1 MGDFNVHSKNVE
13 HNNSRKLHD
22 IIGVFNL
29 TQSVSQPTP
38 NQGHLLD
45 SVFSKQIVPGDQ
57 LDGHHSTR
65 HHSPLTSDQP
75 GGHHFKPHHSPLTN
89 DHPGGHHSTPHHSP
103 VTILVVTTHPSPLT
117 SEQSRGHHSTPH
129 HSPLTSD
136 QPGGHHSPL
145 TTHQ

>member
-1 MGDFNVHSKNVE
+1 MGDFNVHSTKVE
-13 HNNSRKLHD
+13 NNNSRKLHD
-22 IIGVFNL
+22 ITDTFNL
-29 TQSVSQPTP
+29 THSVSQPTH
-38 NQGHLLD
+38 NQGHLLE
-45 SVFSKQIVPGDQ
+45 SVFSKQIVPDDQ
-57 LDGHHSTR
+57 LDGHHSTP

-75 GGHHFKPHHSPLTN
+75 GGHH
-89 DHPGGHHSTPHHSP
+89 STPHHSP
-103 VTILVVTTHPSPLT
+103 VTNLVVTTHPSPLT